1 MAANRAGI
9 SRFIFP
15 QMNQRELNDL
25 PTEVRRKMTFVPVS
39 RMEEVLAEAL
49 VSQETASLLAV

>member
-1 MAANRAGI
+1 
-9 SRFIFP
+9 
-15 QMNQRELNDL
+15 MNNKELKEL
-25 PTEVRRKMTFVPVS
+25 PTEARRKMTFVPVS